1 VDDKLKVFV
10 FSICGFL
17 GQMMG
22 GWSESLKTLVILMIV
37 DYVTGTIVA
46 VCYNKSPKTKN
57 GRPSS
62 KESLKGILK
71 KFGMLSIVVVAYRL
85 EVFTN
90 LGLIKD
96 FAILGLIGT
105 ELISL
110 KENWD
115 CMDIKVP
122 DAITEVIVKLT
133 KQNKGEDNE
142 NHNNN

>member
-1 VDDKLKVFV
+1 MLDEKFKIFV
-10 FSICGFL
+10 FTATGFI

-22 GWSESLKTLVILMIV
+22 GWSESLKTLVILMIL

-46 VCYNKSPKTKN
+46 IFYKNSPKTKD
-57 GRPSS
+57 GKVSS

-71 KFGMLSIVVVAYRL
+71 KFVMLSIVMVAYRL
-85 EVFTN
+85 ELFSN
-90 LGLIKD
+90 LGIIKD

-115 CMDIKVP
+115 CMDIRIPKSIS
-122 DAITEVIVKLT
+122 DAIKKINDRGDGKDV
-133 KQNKGEDNE
+133 
-142 NHNNN
+142 

>member
-1 VDDKLKVFV
+1 
-10 FSICGFL
+10 
-17 GQMMG
+17 
-22 GWSESLKTLVILMIV
+22 MIV